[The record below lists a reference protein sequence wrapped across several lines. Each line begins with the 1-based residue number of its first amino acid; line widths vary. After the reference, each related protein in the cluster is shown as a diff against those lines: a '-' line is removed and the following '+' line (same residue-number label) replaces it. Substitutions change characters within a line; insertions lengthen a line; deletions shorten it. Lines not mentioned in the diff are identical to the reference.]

1 MGDPAQAREGEP
13 GLTSQ
18 AAEIEKPGG
27 LHDLGMEH
35 VQRFAET
42 HPLGSR
48 AYLAMALMLYTGQRR
63 GDARQQVKDEAIQF
77 VQQKG
82 ERTSQKQS
90 RIVSHH

>member
-1 MGDPAQAREGEP
+1 
-13 GLTSQ
+13 
-18 AAEIEKPGG
+18 
-27 LHDLGMEH
+27 
-35 VQRFAET
+35 
-42 HPLGSR
+42 
-48 AYLAMALMLYTGQRR
+48 MALMLYTGQRR

>member
-1 MGDPAQAREGEP
+1 
-13 GLTSQ
+13 
-18 AAEIEKPGG
+18 
-27 LHDLGMEH
+27 MEH

-63 GDARQQVKDEAIQF
+63 GDARQHVKDEAIQF

-90 RIVSHH
+90 RIVLHH